1 MRVVFGCGI
10 SGLAAAQL
18 LQAKNESVILTD
30 DKMPSPETL
39 AKFQANQ
46 LVFIPFSHLSPCET
60 YVEII
65 VSPGVDFRHPWI
77 ANAKAKGVAITSE
90 ITLALRYYTG
100 SILSV
105 TGTNGKS
112 TTVMM
117 MAHILRKEGFSV
129 KAAGNIGVPLSLV
142 VQETPPPKVI
152 VLELSSYQLHW
163 SAPIPSQVALFCNFS
178 YDHMGQHQ
186 TEKNYFLAKCK
197 IFESP
202 YPNFVGIITSE
213 IQTLAKK
220 WGVHLFPSVRNP
232 QQAKR
237 ASGIPLDR
245 RRCPDGRDGLGM
257 TESASPLTMDSS
269 PVLQVIH
276 PDTISPQN
284 LKEAHILEP
293 HNQKN
298 ALYAATACAIFL
310 QKSTAL
316 LLQHLQNF
324 AYLPH
329 RFERIG
335 KVHNALVIN
344 DSKSTTVASTLC
356 ALESAPGPCM
366 LFLGGVGKNEP
377 FSPLLAYKEKI
388 ITLYTFGTT
397 GPQIAQ
403 DLSVCNPIAC
413 TTLKEALRTCFAHPL
428 PTEGTILFS
437 PGCASLDEFSH
448 FEARGDFFIA
458 AIQPFLTERKERT
471 AS

>member
-10 SGLAAAQL
+10 SGFAAAQL

-39 AKFQANQ
+39 AKLQVHQ
-46 LVFIPFSHLSPCET
+46 LVFIPFSNLSPCET
-60 YVEII
+60 YAEII

-77 ANAKAKGVAITSE
+77 ANAKAKGVPITSE

-142 VQETPPPKVI
+142 VQETPPPKAI

-197 IFESP
+197 IFQSP
-202 YPNFVGIITSE
+202 HPSFVGLITPE
-213 IQTLAKK
+213 IQTLAER
-220 WGVHLFPSVRNP
+220 WS
-232 QQAKR
+232 
-237 ASGIPLDR
+237 IPL
-245 RRCPDGRDGLGM
+245 
-257 TESASPLTMDSS
+257 S

-276 PDTISPQN
+276 PEAISPQQ
-284 LKEAHILEP
+284 LKQAHIVEP
-293 HNQKN
+293 HNQQN
-298 ALYAATACAIFL
+298 ALYAATACAAFL
-310 QKSTAL
+310 KIHNGRNEPGITEDR
-316 LLQHLQNF
+316 LLQHLQDF
-324 AYLPH
+324 SYLPH
-329 RFERIG
+329 RFERVG
-335 KVHNALVIN
+335 KVHNAIVIN

-356 ALESAPGPCM
+356 ALESTTGPCM
-366 LFLGGVGKNEP
+366 LFLGGLGKDEP

-388 ITLYTFGTT
+388 TALYTFGTT

-403 DLSVCNPIAC
+403 ELSICKPVAC
-413 TTLKEALRTCFAHPL
+413 SSLKEALQTCFAHPL

>member
-30 DKMPSPETL
+30 DKMPLPETL
-39 AKFQANQ
+39 AKLQAHQ
-46 LVFIPFSHLSPCET
+46 LVFIPFSHLPPCDA
-60 YVEII
+60 YAEII

-77 ANAKAKGVAITSE
+77 ANAKEKGVPITSE
-90 ITLALRYYTG
+90 ITLALRYYNG

-142 VQETPPPKVI
+142 VQETPPPKAI

-186 TEKNYFLAKCK
+186 TEKNYFLAKCA
-197 IFESP
+197 IFSSFH
-202 YPNFVGIITSE
+202 PNFIGFITPK
-213 IQTLAKK
+213 IQDLAEK
-220 WGVHLFPSVRNP
+220 WN
-232 QQAKR
+232 
-237 ASGIPLDR
+237 IPL
-245 RRCPDGRDGLGM
+245 P
-257 TESASPLTMDSS
+257 TA
-269 PVLQVIH
+269 LQVIH
-276 PDTISPQN
+276 PDTLSAQD
-284 LKEAHILEP
+284 LKRANILEP
-293 HNQKN
+293 HNKQN
-298 ALYAATACAIFL
+298 ALYAARACAAFV
-310 QKSTAL
+310 QKGPDL
-316 LLQHLQNF
+316 LLQHLEDF

-388 ITLYTFGTT
+388 TTLYTFGTT

-413 TTLKEALRTCFAHPL
+413 TTLKEALRACFAHQL

-458 AIQPFLTERKERT
+458 AIKPFLTERKERT
-471 AS
+471 AP